1 MWSSIKTKRQ
11 IIRRFFL
18 FSTNFSLIW
27 GLIMFESLLP
37 VRKAFWK
44 LFGYLEFINQTF
56 KIVKMFSFLFK
67 FDEQLFMALAKL
79 ECSGKTF
86 KLSPIDFFK
95 FHLKNVFRRK
105 NYRIGLC
112 FLELVNPLSLRFESA
127 YYFHDT
133 ILLRTIFSISGYY
146 RQLSF
151 FETGSTFFHRLHDF
165 DGISGFSIK
174 VRFYSPNNNFI

>member
-1 MWSSIKTKRQ
+1 MLSKLLNVRPFYLNLMSNCLWHLPNSNAPEKLLNYHPSI
-11 IIRRFFL
+11 
-18 FSTNFSLIW
+18 
-27 GLIMFESLLP
+27 
-37 VRKAFWK
+37 
-44 LFGYLEFINQTF
+44 
-56 KIVKMFSFLFK
+56 
-67 FDEQLFMALAKL
+67 
-79 ECSGKTF
+79 
-86 KLSPIDFFK
+86 FFK
-95 FHLKNVFRRK
+95 FHLKNVSRRK